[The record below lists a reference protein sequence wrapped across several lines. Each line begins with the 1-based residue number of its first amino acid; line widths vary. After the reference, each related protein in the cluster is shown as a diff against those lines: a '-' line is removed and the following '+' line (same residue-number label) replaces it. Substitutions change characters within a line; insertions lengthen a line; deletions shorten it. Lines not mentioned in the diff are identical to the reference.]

1 LLQCRQRA
9 TFLFDDD
16 PVLSRVLCLASF
28 PSVGFISKPRSLL
41 TYCLICCAG
50 PALEREALHQCLFQ
64 KLRSQAKG
72 APASTPRIR
81 CLE

>member
-41 TYCLICCAG
+41 SHLLCRTSLGTRGFASV
-50 PALEREALHQCLFQ
+50 PVP
-64 KLRSQAKG
+64 QA
-72 APASTPRIR
+72 
-81 CLE
+81 